1 MKPQQQRIYGE
12 RIFICPPLT
21 TNIFTIMVV
30 SQLLVRSHLTTGRVF
45 KGDYSIGLTV
55 LPLFFFFFSV
65 AYQMFCKR
73 TWRVLRYTDDSL
85 GSDMNPR
92 ILNDGTP
99 FFVKESAI
107 CTLVGIQEISAI
119 SFLSIISLKIA
130 ISMRSLLSKIWV
142 EECTES

>member
-1 MKPQQQRIYGE
+1 M
-12 RIFICPPLT
+12 
-21 TNIFTIMVV
+21 TI
-30 SQLLVRSHLTTGRVF
+30 SQLSVGRNLTAKRVF

-55 LPLFFFFFSV
+55 LPLFSFQWSIICSAKENKV
-65 AYQMFCKR
+65 Y
-73 TWRVLRYTDDSL
+73 LHYTDDSF

-107 CTLVGIQEISAI
+107 CTSVGIQEISAI
-119 SFLSIISLKIA
+119 SFLSIIFLKIA
-130 ISMRSLLSKIWV
+130 ISMRSLFLSNIWV